1 MTHGCARNR
10 LAISVS
16 SAGETDSNV
25 TVISSKSC
33 FLLQ

>member
-1 MTHGCARNR
+1 MTHGCVLNR
-10 LAISVS
+10 RAMSVS

-33 FLLQ
+33 FLS